1 MNFCRKVSSVSDAL
15 RCLSLSAVARGV
27 ETPSSHLSA
36 VKRPANSYVIFKT
49 EKLKTIPT
57 MSLADS
63 NKELGKQWKQL
74 TPAEKRHYQAVCWG
88 FGTGSGSACFWASR
102 IRILPF
108 SHKCVEQIEKMPEK

>member
-1 MNFCRKVSSVSDAL
+1 MSFCRKVSSVSDAL
-15 RCLSLSAVARGV
+15 RCLSLSAVARV
-27 ETPSSHLSA
+27 EPPSSHLSA

-74 TPAEKRHYQAVCWG
+74 TPAEKRHYQAVLG
-88 FGTGSGSACFWASR
+88 IRNGIR
-102 IRILPF
+102 IRMLLGLSDPDPSLF
-108 SHKCVEQIEKMPEK
+108 S

>member
-1 MNFCRKVSSVSDAL
+1 MSFCRKVSSVSDAL

-74 TPAEKRHYQAVCWG
+74 TPAEKRHYQAVLG
-88 FGTGSGSACFWASR
+88 IRNGIR
-102 IRILPF
+102 IRMLLGLPDPDPSLF
-108 SHKCVEQIEKMPEK
+108 S